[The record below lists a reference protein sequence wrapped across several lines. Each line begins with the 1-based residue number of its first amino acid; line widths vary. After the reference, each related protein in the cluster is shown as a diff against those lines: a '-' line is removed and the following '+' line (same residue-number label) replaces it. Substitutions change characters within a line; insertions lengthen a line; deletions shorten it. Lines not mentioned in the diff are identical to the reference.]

1 MRQVAAGAMAC
12 LLSAG
17 CGSLQL
23 GTAAQ
28 TGAAGRGAPTA
39 ARNRELAEQEAV
51 RLLSLAPVP
60 GEAVPLGS
68 APRSLPGPAM
78 GTPGVSSLIDQVR
91 SWRVPMPLSQSLAWL
106 QAHHWQSAELEI
118 AVAPAGSGA
127 SIIRAD
133 GVVVWLDPS
142 PVPDTMAGPRMR
154 VTVAGGCPGSD
165 AQFAGVSN
173 RGTDLARRLLPAAEP
188 TAGLQCRYYG
198 MNGLARRL
206 RTATRLNLAA
216 ARRVARAMAGL
227 LLSHVDGARVSCP
240 ADDGSAEVVAL
251 SYPDRADVDLWI
263 KLNGCGGVTNG
274 YIAAGLPG

>member
-1 MRQVAAGAMAC
+1 M
-12 LLSAG
+12 
-17 CGSLQL
+17 
-23 GTAAQ
+23 
-28 TGAAGRGAPTA
+28 
-39 ARNRELAEQEAV
+39 

-106 QAHHWQSAELEI
+106 QAHHPRGLRDDGSDSAGGPGGITMIGYGYAGQGSPAWQSAELEI

-216 ARRVARAMAGL
+216 ARRGARAMAGL